1 MVLYWYSIY
10 IYDCNI
16 FDNYIEMTTIDTS
29 NAVMST
35 IELNLGIEATTIEMS
50 KLGELDNGLKVDTDY
65 DAIAN
70 LNIPLSHIHTTF
82 QFSMSDN
89 NNKLL
94 DMSNNNIHFF
104 VVDKCLPQYWCV
116 GSGAVLD
123 PTHVIGTSDKNG
135 VDFDE
140 QSIRT
145 DYVRY
150 LAKDLFTTY
159 LATDLFSNE
168 AELIECV
175 DWIVDNAWST
185 TIFDF
190 IRKYAVDSTITYD
203 TMITD
208 VFNNGYKCLDR
219 YSGAKNNLCGNL
231 FKQLSSNRP
240 GRFNVSNNLI
250 RESPLMQPLP
260 LMVGDSITFKI
271 IIKAFDKQH
280 NVVRVSPVVPDRKY
294 LVKINMIDTDNK
306 YSNATLEYN
315 RAYNAVVKYNAAF
328 LAWEENCSTLQPQ
341 SPQPSCEYDMDTVR
355 NKYMDSLELTDSKI
369 KPVSVPSIQTT
380 TTTTTTNPVR
390 SDREKLE
397 TSSMNDSI
405 QYMKY
410 ILYQN
415 INRDFHVQKPK
426 VETVKTS
433 NVET

>member
-1 MVLYWYSIY
+1 MSCNDNLCIYMVLYWYSIY

-70 LNIPLSHIHTTF
+70 LNLPLSHIHTTF

-190 IRKYAVDSTITYD
+190 IRKYLQLH
-203 TMITD
+203 MI
-208 VFNNGYKCLDR
+208 L
-219 YSGAKNNLCGNL
+219 
-231 FKQLSSNRP
+231 
-240 GRFNVSNNLI
+240 
-250 RESPLMQPLP
+250 
-260 LMVGDSITFKI
+260 
-271 IIKAFDKQH
+271 
-280 NVVRVSPVVPDRKY
+280 
-294 LVKINMIDTDNK
+294 
-306 YSNATLEYN
+306 
-315 RAYNAVVKYNAAF
+315 
-328 LAWEENCSTLQPQ
+328 
-341 SPQPSCEYDMDTVR
+341 
-355 NKYMDSLELTDSKI
+355 
-369 KPVSVPSIQTT
+369 
-380 TTTTTTNPVR
+380 
-390 SDREKLE
+390 
-397 TSSMNDSI
+397 
-405 QYMKY
+405 
-410 ILYQN
+410 
-415 INRDFHVQKPK
+415 
-426 VETVKTS
+426 
-433 NVET
+433 